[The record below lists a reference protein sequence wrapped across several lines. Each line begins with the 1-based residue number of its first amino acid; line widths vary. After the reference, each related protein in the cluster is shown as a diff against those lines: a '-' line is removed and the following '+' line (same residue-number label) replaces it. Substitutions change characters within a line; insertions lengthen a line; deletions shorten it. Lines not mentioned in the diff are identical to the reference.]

1 MSTIIE
7 PQDRIV
13 NVDGLKMHY
22 LDWGNP
28 TKPTIV
34 LLHGMRGHA
43 HSWDDVA
50 EALRPDFHVLALD
63 QRGRGLTDWA
73 KDGDYGIDAFV
84 GDLEG
89 LCRVAGLEKFVLM
102 GHSMGARN
110 SMAFAEKNADMLE
123 KLILSEFGPQINP
136 KGSQR
141 IAKEL
146 IDVPE
151 EFDTLN
157 DAIAYMAQ
165 FNSYASDAVMYRREL
180 YSTKELIN
188 GKIGWRYDIEIRE
201 ARRRGDPIA
210 PLDLWPALPKI
221 SCPTLV
227 VRATETDILDLD
239 VAQKMIE
246 TLPDGQLVEID
257 RAEHM
262 VFEDNPNDFIAAIRR
277 FLI

>member
-13 NVDGLKMHY
+13 DVDGFKMHY

-28 TKPTIV
+28 KKPTIL

-50 EALRPDFHVLALD
+50 EALSPDFHVLALD

-84 GDLEG
+84 GDLVG
-89 LCRVAGLEKFVLM
+89 FCRAAGLEQFVLM

-110 SMAFAEKNADMLE
+110 SMAFAEKHADMLE

-165 FNSYASDAVMYRREL
+165 FNRYASDAVMYRREF

-210 PLDLWPALPKI
+210 PLDLWPILPKI

-239 VAQKMIE
+239 VAKKMIE

-262 VFEDNPNDFIAAIRR
+262 VFEDNPNDFIAAIRD